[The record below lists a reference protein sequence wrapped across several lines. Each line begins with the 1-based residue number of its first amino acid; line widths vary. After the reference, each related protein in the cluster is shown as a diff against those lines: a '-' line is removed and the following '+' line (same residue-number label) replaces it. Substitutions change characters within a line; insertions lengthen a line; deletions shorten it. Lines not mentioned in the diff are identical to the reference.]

1 LEFGALRSHVA
12 KRTRSPLNFRGVNF
26 TEQENYLRGSRAWA
40 AVCAVCVAAVA
51 AYAWKICGITAQMPA
66 LIFPVIIAAVCGSLF
81 YTPDYLHLN
90 VNRTKRFRWQVKIR
104 WRLIAVGLL
113 IGLLSDRSVRSVE
126 IVLASCAWLAIVNL
140 LAKRVTTTR
149 PSSAYFLAT
158 DIVLIGTLLSAT
170 HIDFLLAIALIAAS
184 AHLVSVTEEEA
195 SIAQSVYFAFMASA
209 LVYYCASTE
218 HDHITA
224 WLAGAVAACAF
235 ASGVLVTRA
244 QKQNRKNFVGAKS
257 ELKEFTGY
265 SDDKIRE
272 LWATSNEQLA
282 KNWKDAHL
290 DESDREKMTAWYR
303 ENSELYMFAIS
314 GYNLEYKR
322 IRDSIQMLRYGR
334 GACLDYG
341 AGNGEIILELA
352 RRGHAAIYFDVDGT
366 SMRFARHRAERR
378 KLSVE
383 FFHSKDDLAAAA
395 KQRGLDTIFS
405 FDVLEH
411 LPDLPGELKFLS
423 SLLNPGGRMAFD
435 VPAGSTKAHPMHLNH
450 HLDIHAYM
458 ESIGMTEERG
468 VLQSIPFRKQEKYV
482 FRKPA

>member
-1 LEFGALRSHVA
+1 M
-12 KRTRSPLNFRGVNF
+12 NF
-26 TEQENYLRGSRAWA
+26 TEQEKYLKRSRASADLA
-40 AVCAVCVAAVA
+40 ALLTLVASFLLWSIFWVE
-51 AYAWKICGITAQMPA
+51 AQVPGV
-66 LIFPVIIAAVCGSLF
+66 IFTLVIIAIAGSII

-90 VNRTKRFRWQVKIR
+90 VNLTKRSRWQIKIR
-104 WRLIAVGLL
+104 WRLIAVGFVV
-113 IGLLSDRSVRSVE
+113 GLLCRPDLRGVVTTMTACFCFGAVNFFAKTTVPPRYSAAYFWFTDCLLVGGLALIPEVDVMVVIAL
-126 IVLASCAWLAIVNL
+126 IVATAHLAIVTCEKHILVWAGIVTASGSALFLALLLRFFGNL
-140 LAKRVTTTR
+140 EGMPGDDFAFCTGLILIFTVTT
-149 PSSAYFLAT
+149 A
-158 DIVLIGTLLSAT
+158 LLVAW
-170 HIDFLLAIALIAAS
+170 
-184 AHLVSVTEEEA
+184 AH
-195 SIAQSVYFAFMASA
+195 
-209 LVYYCASTE
+209 
-218 HDHITA
+218 
-224 WLAGAVAACAF
+224 
-235 ASGVLVTRA
+235 R
-244 QKQNRKNFVGAKS
+244 QNARNVGAAIN
-257 ELKEFTGY
+257 ELEDFTGY

-282 KNWKDAHL
+282 RNWKDAHL

-322 IRDSIQMLRYGR
+322 IRDSIKMLKFGR

-366 SMRFARHRAERR
+366 SMRFARFRAQRQ
-378 KLSVE
+378 KLAVE
-383 FFHSKDDLAAAA
+383 FFHSKDDLAASA

-423 SLLNPGGRMAFD
+423 SLLNSGGRMTFD

-450 HLDIHAYM
+450 HLDVHAYM
-458 ESIGMTEERG
+458 QSIGMTEERG
-468 VLQSIPFRKQEKYV
+468 LMESIPFRKQEKFV

>member
-1 LEFGALRSHVA
+1 MDVRIFCLRHQSIVFLMSDKENVDWNTSEAFVAAIVLSALAAGALVA
-12 KRTRSPLNFRGVNF
+12 
-26 TEQENYLRGSRAWA
+26 
-40 AVCAVCVAAVA
+40 
-51 AYAWKICGITAQMPA
+51 
-66 LIFPVIIAAVCGSLF
+66 
-81 YTPDYLHLN
+81 
-90 VNRTKRFRWQVKIR
+90 
-104 WRLIAVGLL
+104 
-113 IGLLSDRSVRSVE
+113 
-126 IVLASCAWLAIVNL
+126 
-140 LAKRVTTTR
+140 
-149 PSSAYFLAT
+149 
-158 DIVLIGTLLSAT
+158 
-170 HIDFLLAIALIAAS
+170 
-184 AHLVSVTEEEA
+184 
-195 SIAQSVYFAFMASA
+195 
-209 LVYYCASTE
+209 
-218 HDHITA
+218 
-224 WLAGAVAACAF
+224 
-235 ASGVLVTRA
+235 RA
-244 QKQNRKNFVGAKS
+244 QKQNRKNFVAAKN

-265 SDDKIRE
+265 SDDKIRD

-322 IRDSIQMLRYGR
+322 IRDSIKMLRFGR

-366 SMRFARHRAERR
+366 SMRFARFRAEQQ
-378 KLSVE
+378 KLAVE
-383 FFHSKDDLAAAA
+383 FFHSKDDLAASA
-395 KQRGLDTIFS
+395 KQRGLDTVFS

-423 SLLNPGGRMAFD
+423 SLLNSGGRMAFD

-450 HLDIHAYM
+450 HLDVNAYM

-468 VLQSIPFRKQEKYV
+468 LMESIPFKKQEKFV

>member
-1 LEFGALRSHVA
+1 
-12 KRTRSPLNFRGVNF
+12 VNF
-26 TEQENYLRGSRAWA
+26 TEQEKYLKRSRLWA
-40 AVCAVCVAAVA
+40 AVFAFFTLYISFFFWAALFIVAA
-51 AYAWKICGITAQMPA
+51 
-66 LIFPVIIAAVCGSLF
+66 IAISLL
-81 YTPDYLHLN
+81 YTPNYLHLN
-90 VNRTKRFRWQVKIR
+90 VNSTKRARWQVKIR
-104 WRLIAVGLL
+104 WRILVLGLVFGLL
-113 IGLLSDRSVRSVE
+113 FTARSSKGVI
-126 IVLASCAWLAIVNL
+126 IVVAAIAWLAVANYVAKSLVPASYSSMYFWLTDCAL
-140 LAKRVTTTR
+140 LAALFFGAHVALGLLLVFLMVAAHLAIVACEKRVIAWTGVVAI
-149 PSSAYFLAT
+149 SGLLL
-158 DIVLIGTLLSAT
+158 VLIMDRSEGLEWVTVPVYSILFLIPTL
-170 HIDFLLAIALIAAS
+170 
-184 AHLVSVTEEEA
+184 
-195 SIAQSVYFAFMASA
+195 
-209 LVYYCASTE
+209 ST
-218 HDHITA
+218 A
-224 WLAGAVAACAF
+224 
-235 ASGVLVTRA
+235 VLVGMA
-244 QKQNRKNFVGAKS
+244 QRQNRKNISAAID
-257 ELKEFTGY
+257 ELQDFTGY
-265 SDDKIRE
+265 PSEKIRE

-322 IRDSIQMLRYGR
+322 IRDSIKMLRYGR

-383 FFHSKDDLAAAA
+383 FFHSKDDLAASA

-423 SLLNPGGRMAFD
+423 SLLNPDGRMAFD

-450 HLDIHAYM
+450 HLEVNAYM
-458 ESIGMTEERG
+458 KSIGMAEEHG
-468 VLQSIPFRKQEKYV
+468 LLQRIPFRKQEKYV

>member
-1 LEFGALRSHVA
+1 
-12 KRTRSPLNFRGVNF
+12 
-26 TEQENYLRGSRAWA
+26 
-40 AVCAVCVAAVA
+40 
-51 AYAWKICGITAQMPA
+51 MPA
-66 LIFPVIIAAVCGSLF
+66 LIFPVVIAAVCGSLF

-104 WRLIAVGLL
+104 WRLIIAVLV
-113 IGLLSDRSVRSVE
+113 IGLLSASSARDAVIV
-126 IVLASCAWLAIVNL
+126 VLAVAWLAVSNFCAKTIASAAGSRVYQGTPFAAVEAGGALSFLYFAGADMGVLIAISYATQVNL
-140 LAKRVTTTR
+140 LV
-149 PSSAYFLAT
+149 AT
-158 DIVLIGTLLSAT
+158 
-170 HIDFLLAIALIAAS
+170 ALIAA
-184 AHLVSVTEEEA
+184 ALHLLVVTWERRF
-195 SIAQSVYFAFMASA
+195 IVWAF
-209 LVYYCASTE
+209 
-218 HDHITA
+218 
-224 WLAGAVAACAF
+224 VAAVLGYAAITYECQQA
-235 ASGVLVTRA
+235 GVTGMVYWACLSFVEISVLSAWFLVARA
-244 QKQNRKNFVGAKS
+244 QRQNTSNVGSAVD

-265 SDDKIRE
+265 SEDKIRS

-322 IRDSIQMLRYGR
+322 IRDSIKMLRLGR

-352 RRGHAAIYFDVDGT
+352 RRGHAATYFDVDGT
-366 SMRFARHRAERR
+366 SMRFARFRAERQ
-378 KLSVE
+378 KLAVE
-383 FFHSKDDLAAAA
+383 FFHSKDDLAASA
-395 KQRGLDTIFS
+395 KQHGLDTIFS

-450 HLDIHAYM
+450 HLDVHVYM
-458 ESIGMTEERG
+458 ESIGMVEERG
-468 VLQSIPFRKQEKYV
+468 VVESIPFRKQEKFV

>member
-1 LEFGALRSHVA
+1 
-12 KRTRSPLNFRGVNF
+12 
-26 TEQENYLRGSRAWA
+26 
-40 AVCAVCVAAVA
+40 
-51 AYAWKICGITAQMPA
+51 M
-66 LIFPVIIAAVCGSLF
+66 PVIIFALVIAALCGSLF

-104 WRLIAVGLL
+104 WRLIPAGLV
-113 IGLLSDRSVRSVE
+113 IGFLSAPDLRGVE
-126 IVLASCAWLAIVNL
+126 ISLASCLWLASANL
-140 LAKRVTTTR
+140 LAKRVT
-149 PSSAYFLAT
+149 SSRSSTFYFWFT
-158 DIVLIGTLLSAT
+158 DSVLIGTLLWT
-170 HIDFLLAIALIAAS
+170 MHLDLLPAAALLAAS
-184 AHLVSVTEEEA
+184 AHLVLVTIEQDTHGIWMSVLIALGVSRSIFYVGQREHVDWNTSEA
-195 SIAQSVYFAFMASA
+195 FVAAIVLSA
-209 LVYYCASTE
+209 LA
-218 HDHITA
+218 
-224 WLAGAVAACAF
+224 AGA
-235 ASGVLVTRA
+235 LVTRA
-244 QKQNRKNFVGAKS
+244 QKQNRKNFVAAKN

-282 KNWKDAHL
+282 RNWKDAEL

-303 ENSELYMFAIS
+303 ANSELYMFAIS

-322 IRDSIQMLRYGR
+322 IRDSIKMLRFGR

-366 SMRFARHRAERR
+366 SMRFARFRAERQ
-378 KLSVE
+378 KLAVE
-383 FFHSKDDLAAAA
+383 FFHSKDDLAASAR
-395 KQRGLDTIFS
+395 QRGLDTVFS

-450 HLDIHAYM
+450 HLDVNAYM
-458 ESIGMTEERG
+458 ESIGMVEERG
-468 VLQSIPFRKQEKYV
+468 LMESIPFKKQEKFV
-482 FRKPA
+482 FIKPA

>member
-1 LEFGALRSHVA
+1 
-12 KRTRSPLNFRGVNF
+12 
-26 TEQENYLRGSRAWA
+26 LRGAVTAVVASFCFA
-40 AVCAVCVAAVA
+40 AAN
-51 AYAWKICGITAQMPA
+51 
-66 LIFPVIIAAVCGSLF
+66 LF
-81 YTPDYLHLN
+81 AK
-90 VNRTKRFRWQVKIR
+90 TK
-104 WRLIAVGLL
+104 
-113 IGLLSDRSVRSVE
+113 
-126 IVLASCAWLAIVNL
+126 VLP
-140 LAKRVTTTR
+140 RY
-149 PSSAYFLAT
+149 SSAYFWITDCLLVAAFCLIAELGLMAAMALVIATAHLA
-158 DIVLIGTLLSAT
+158 IVTCEKHILLWTCVVTVSGSALFLAVLVRISDVDVEGLVWSEFAVCAGFILILTLAAA
-170 HIDFLLAIALIAAS
+170 LLA
-184 AHLVSVTEEEA
+184 
-195 SIAQSVYFAFMASA
+195 
-209 LVYYCASTE
+209 
-218 HDHITA
+218 
-224 WLAGAVAACAF
+224 G
-235 ASGVLVTRA
+235 RA
-244 QKQNRKNFVGAKS
+244 QRQNARNVGVAIR
-257 ELKEFTGY
+257 ELEEFTGY
-265 SDDKIRE
+265 SPDKIRE

-322 IRDSIQMLRYGR
+322 IRDSIKMLRYGQ

-366 SMRFARHRAERR
+366 SMRFARHRTEQQN
-378 KLSVE
+378 LVVE

-411 LPDLPGELKFLS
+411 LPDLPGELKFLA

-450 HLDIHAYM
+450 HLDIHAHM
-458 ESIGMTEERG
+458 ASMGMVEERG
-468 VLQSIPFRKQEKYV
+468 LLQRIPFRKQEKYV

>member
-1 LEFGALRSHVA
+1 MPTITFAL
-12 KRTRSPLNFRGVNF
+12 
-26 TEQENYLRGSRAWA
+26 
-40 AVCAVCVAAVA
+40 
-51 AYAWKICGITAQMPA
+51 
-66 LIFPVIIAAVCGSLF
+66 IIAALAGSLF

-104 WRLIAVGLL
+104 WRLIPAGLV
-113 IGLLSDRSVRSVE
+113 IGLLSGTNVRGVE
-126 IVLASCAWLAIVNL
+126 IVLASCTWLVVANL
-140 LAKRVTTTR
+140 LAKRVTS
-149 PSSAYFLAT
+149 PQYSSLYFWITDLA
-158 DIVLIGTLLSAT
+158 LLGTLVFST
-170 HIDFLLAIALIAAS
+170 TPIDFILAAALIAAS
-184 AHLVSVTEEEA
+184 LHLAVVTSERSTLGW
-195 SIAQSVYFAFMASA
+195 SIFLALIGSQQIFEVGRRTHANWNSSMAFSA
-209 LVYYCASTE
+209 FIVVAT
-218 HDHITA
+218 
-224 WLAGAVAACAF
+224 LAT
-235 ASGVLVTRA
+235 GVLVARA
-244 QKQNRKNFVGAKS
+244 QKQNRRNFVAAKL
-257 ELKEFTGY
+257 ELKEFTGS

-322 IRDSIQMLRYGR
+322 IRDSIKMLKYGR

-366 SMRFARHRAERR
+366 SMKFARHRAERQ
-378 KLSVE
+378 KLAVE
-383 FFHSKDDLAAAA
+383 FFHSKEGLAASA
-395 KQRGLDTIFS
+395 KQRRLDTIFS

-411 LPDLPGELKFLS
+411 LPDLAGELKFLA

-435 VPAGSTKAHPMHLNH
+435 VPAGSTKSHPMHLDH

-458 ESIGMTEERG
+458 ASIGMEEERG
-468 VLQSIPFRKQEKYV
+468 LLQSIPFRKQEKYV
-482 FRKPA
+482 FRRRA